1 MLKSLVTKVVGTR
14 FQRELKRIQ
23 PLVDAIHRHEE
34 RLKGV
39 PDGDV
44 QRQTERFRE
53 LIAER
58 IGALAADVERLK
70 QAKHDCPDAAER
82 AALSDTLAHA
92 EERYAKALQATL
104 DDILP
109 EAFATVREACRRLL
123 GSKVVVTGHEVP
135 WDMVPYDVQLIGG
148 VGLHQGEIAQMAAGG
163 GETLLPTLPPFLHP
177 PARPGAPR
185 RAPRHR
191 QQLSRPPG
199 FAVDGPRL
207 QVARPHGRMHRRH
220 DALLA
225 RAP

>member
-39 PDGDV
+39 PDADV
-44 QRQTERFRE
+44 QGQTDRFRG

-58 IGALAADVERLK
+58 TGALAADVERLK
-70 QAKHDCPDAAER
+70 QAKHDSPDAAER
-82 AALSDTLAHA
+82 AALSDKLAHA
-92 EERYAKALQATL
+92 EEQYAKALQATL
-104 DDILP
+104 DDVLP

-148 VGLHQGEIAQMAAGG
+148 GVLHQGENPGVAT
-163 GETLLPTLPPFLHP
+163 GEGEKLVATLPRYPHTLARRGAHLPTPHNHL
-177 PARPGAPR
+177 A
-185 RAPRHR
+185 
-191 QQLSRPPG
+191 PPG
-199 FAVDGPRL
+199 L
-207 QVARPHGRMHRRH
+207 
-220 DALLA
+220 
-225 RAP
+225 